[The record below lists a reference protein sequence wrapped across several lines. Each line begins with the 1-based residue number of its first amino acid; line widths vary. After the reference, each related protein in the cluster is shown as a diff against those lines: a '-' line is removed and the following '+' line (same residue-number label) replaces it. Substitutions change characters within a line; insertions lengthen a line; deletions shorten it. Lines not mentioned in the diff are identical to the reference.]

1 MRILEKGVFTMDL
14 YQSHVVAIPKE
25 DHKKAD
31 EILHKYWM
39 RGDIDLVTYTEK
51 KNRDGVVA
59 TVFRISP
66 YIYEDF
72 EAIVNEF
79 KQEGIRVM

>member
-1 MRILEKGVFTMDL
+1 MDK
-14 YQSHVVAIPKE
+14 YRSHVVAILKE
-25 DHKKAD
+25 DCKKAE
-31 EILHKYWM
+31 EILQKHWM
-39 RGDIDLVTYTEK
+39 QGNIDLVTYTEK
-51 KNRDGVVA
+51 KNSDGVVA